1 MLGNSAGRRI
11 IQYLDSSAGIV
22 QPTRI
27 VCCAHDEPELALTAA
42 AAPKARIH
50 FETVRIVPTPLPRRR
65 RRHPTRPRQMFHGSN
80 NQASHA
86 GRAVSSWDTPC
97 MVMQRRAA
105 SRSDRWRQPMAE
117 ASKTNPQG
125 VERLGY
131 LGLGLMG
138 TPMSRRLLNAGH
150 QVTVWNRSEGKMAAL
165 VEAGARRAAIPRDL
179 MESSDIVFM
188 CVTDAA
194 AVEEVIFGPA
204 SISTAPGAGKLV
216 VDFSSIHPDAA
227 RDLATRLS
235 AANGAGWID
244 APVSGG
250 TKGAEEGTLAIM
262 AGGKASDIE
271 RVRPYVLA
279 MARRFTHMCPT
290 GAGQTT
296 KLCNQVIV
304 GCAMAV
310 LAEAT
315 RLAVNAGIDAS
326 RLPEALAGGF
336 ADSIPLQL
344 FVPRM
349 VQGIH
354 SPPLGHIATMLKDLD
369 TVADV
374 AQTTSTPVPMAS
386 LAGQLFRL
394 AKAARGAD
402 ADALEI
408 YKLSAGSTEPS
419 TGS

>member
-1 MLGNSAGRRI
+1 
-11 IQYLDSSAGIV
+11 
-22 QPTRI
+22 
-27 VCCAHDEPELALTAA
+27 
-42 AAPKARIH
+42 
-50 FETVRIVPTPLPRRR
+50 
-65 RRHPTRPRQMFHGSN
+65 
-80 NQASHA
+80 
-86 GRAVSSWDTPC
+86 
-97 MVMQRRAA
+97 
-105 SRSDRWRQPMAE
+105 MAD

-138 TPMSRRLLNAGH
+138 TPMTRRLLKAGH
-150 QVTVWNRSEGKMAAL
+150 QVAVWNRSEGKVAPLIA
-165 VEAGARRAAIPRDL
+165 AGAGRAATPRDML
-179 MESSDIVFM
+179 ANADIVFM

-194 AVEEVIFGPA
+194 AVEEVIFGPEGLAAA
-204 SISTAPGAGKLV
+204 SGAGRLV

-227 RDLATRLS
+227 RDLAARLKD
-235 AANGAGWID
+235 ANGAGWID

-262 AGGKASDIE
+262 AGGEAADIE
-271 RVRPYVLA
+271 RARPYVLH
-279 MARRFTHMCPT
+279 MARRFTHMGPI

-315 RLAVNAGIDAS
+315 RLASNAGIDAG

-374 AQTTSTPVPMAS
+374 AQATSTPVPMAT
-386 LAGQLFRL
+386 LAGQIFRL

-402 ADALEI
+402 ADAMEI
-408 YKLSAGSTEPS
+408 YKLSATDRRADERP
-419 TGS
+419 

>member
-1 MLGNSAGRRI
+1 MLAWFRLCHG
-11 IQYLDSSAGIV
+11 D
-22 QPTRI
+22 
-27 VCCAHDEPELALTAA
+27 VCCGIGCT
-42 AAPKARIH
+42 KS
-50 FETVRIVPTPLPRRR
+50 RRLE
-65 RRHPTRPRQMFHGSN
+65 GK
-80 NQASHA
+80 
-86 GRAVSSWDTPC
+86 
-97 MVMQRRAA
+97 
-105 SRSDRWRQPMAE
+105 QPMADTDK
-117 ASKTNPQG
+117 ANPQC

-138 TPMSRRLLNAGH
+138 EPMTRRLLKAGH
-150 QVTVWNRSEGKMAAL
+150 RVTVWNRSSAKISPL
-165 VEAGARRAAIPRDL
+165 VEAGAQRADTPREVL
-179 MESSDIVFM
+179 ANADIVFM

-194 AVEEVIFGPA
+194 AVENVIFGRDG
-204 SISTAPGAGKLV
+204 ISAAPGDGKLI

-227 RDLATRLS
+227 RDLAARLK
-235 AANGAGWID
+235 AANGARWID

-250 TKGAEEGTLAIM
+250 TKGAAEGTLAIM
-262 AGGKASDIE
+262 AGGEAADIE

-279 MARRFTHMCPT
+279 MARRLTHMGPI

-315 RLAVNAGIDAS
+315 RLAVNAGIDAN

-349 VQGIH
+349 AQGIH
-354 SPPLGHIATMLKDLD
+354 APPLGHIATMLKDLD
-369 TVADV
+369 TVADL
-374 AQTTSTPVPMAS
+374 AQATSTPVPMAS
-386 LAGQLFRL
+386 LAGQIFRL

-408 YKLSAGSTEPS
+408 YKLSAPAR
-419 TGS
+419 

>member
-1 MLGNSAGRRI
+1 
-11 IQYLDSSAGIV
+11 
-22 QPTRI
+22 
-27 VCCAHDEPELALTAA
+27 
-42 AAPKARIH
+42 
-50 FETVRIVPTPLPRRR
+50 
-65 RRHPTRPRQMFHGSN
+65 
-80 NQASHA
+80 
-86 GRAVSSWDTPC
+86 
-97 MVMQRRAA
+97 
-105 SRSDRWRQPMAE
+105 MAD
-117 ASKTNPQG
+117 ASKANPQG
-125 VERLGY
+125 VERFGY

-138 TPMSRRLLNAGH
+138 TPMTRRLLKAGY
-150 QVTVWNRSEGKMAAL
+150 QVSVWNRSEGKVAPL
-165 VEAGARRAAIPRDL
+165 VEAGARHGASPRDI
-179 MESSDIVFM
+179 MADSDIVFM

-194 AVEEVIFGPA
+194 AVEEVIFGA
-204 SISTAPGAGKLV
+204 EGLSMAPGAGKLV

-227 RDLATRLS
+227 RDLATRLK

-262 AGGKASDIE
+262 AGGDAADIE

-279 MARRFTHMCPT
+279 MARRFTHMGPT
-290 GAGQTT
+290 GAGQTA

-315 RLAVNAGIDAS
+315 RLAVNAGIDAN

-374 AQTTSTPVPMAS
+374 AQTTSTPVPMAT

-408 YKLSAGSTEPS
+408 YKLSAAEH
-419 TGS
+419 

>member
-1 MLGNSAGRRI
+1 
-11 IQYLDSSAGIV
+11 
-22 QPTRI
+22 
-27 VCCAHDEPELALTAA
+27 
-42 AAPKARIH
+42 
-50 FETVRIVPTPLPRRR
+50 
-65 RRHPTRPRQMFHGSN
+65 
-80 NQASHA
+80 
-86 GRAVSSWDTPC
+86 
-97 MVMQRRAA
+97 
-105 SRSDRWRQPMAE
+105 MAD
-117 ASKTNPQG
+117 ASKTIPQG

-138 TPMSRRLLNAGH
+138 TPMTRRLLKAGH
-150 QVTVWNRSEGKMAAL
+150 QVVVWNRSEGKVAPL
-165 VEAGARRAAIPRDL
+165 VAAGARRAATPRDML
-179 MESSDIVFM
+179 TNADIVFM

-194 AVEEVIFGPA
+194 AVEEVIFGPDGLAAA
-204 SISTAPGAGKLV
+204 SGAGRLV

-227 RDLATRLS
+227 RDLAARLKD
-235 AANGAGWID
+235 ANGAGWID

-262 AGGKASDIE
+262 AGGEAADIE
-271 RVRPYVLA
+271 RARPYVLH
-279 MARRFTHMCPT
+279 MARRFTHMGPI

-315 RLAVNAGIDAS
+315 RLASNAGIDAG

-374 AQTTSTPVPMAS
+374 AQATSTPVPMAT
-386 LAGQLFRL
+386 LAGQIFRL

-408 YKLSAGSTEPS
+408 YKLSATDRRADERP
-419 TGS
+419 